1 MSTNNDK
8 NGGDTPS
15 DGGDITSTT
24 SKIPPPR
31 EPGTDAHFEES
42 GDLGGSGD
50 GGDIFGVSRKDA
62 LEVLGDDNNID
73 INIQRR

>member
-24 SKIPPPR
+24 SKIPPP
-31 EPGTDAHFEES
+31 PAKYLHQES
-42 GDLGGSGD
+42 QELTLILRKVEISEVVEMVEIFSVYLGRMRLK
-50 GGDIFGVSRKDA
+50 F
-62 LEVLGDDNNID
+62 
-73 INIQRR
+73 